1 MKKMTKLMAIL
12 LVVVSALSLVACSS
26 KYGALKSTFEKN
38 GYTESQD
45 VESWN
50 KKITAEIKGDE
61 DKDMVTNVH
70 VFYKKT
76 DKDTTIGDL
85 LSRNVILVLEFKATE
100 DMMKFYNESNT
111 AQGAVKDIQKS
122 EDAKAFYNALVEAGY
137 ANGNCLVLAIGLDT
151 ASVREMVKKA

>member
-38 GYTESQD
+38 GYMESQD
-45 VESWN
+45 VETWS
-50 KKITAEIKGDE
+50 KKIKDEIKG
-61 DKDMVTNVH
+61 KDGEMVTNIH
-70 VFYKKT
+70 VFT
-76 DKDTTIGDL
+76 IDPDKATVTEAL
-85 LSRNVILVLEFKATE
+85 KSSVILVLEFKATE
-100 DMMKFYNESNT
+100 DMLKFYNESNT

-122 EDAKAFYNALVEAGY
+122 EDAKAFYNALVEKGY
-137 ANGNCLVLAIGLDT
+137 ANGNCFVLAVLGDT

>member
-38 GYTESQD
+38 GYMESQD
-45 VESWN
+45 VETWS
-50 KKITAEIKGDE
+50 KKIKDEIKG
-61 DKDMVTNVH
+61 KDGEMVTNIH
-70 VFYKKT
+70 VFT
-76 DKDTTIGDL
+76 IDPDKATVTEAL
-85 LSRNVILVLEFKATE
+85 KSSVILVLEFKATE
-100 DMMKFYNESNT
+100 DMQKFYNESNT
-111 AQGAVKDIQKS
+111 AQGVVKDIQKS

>member
-12 LVVVSALSLVACSS
+12 LVVVSALSLVACS

-50 KKITAEIKGDE
+50 KRITAEIKGDE
-61 DKDMVTNVH
+61 DKDMVTTVH

-85 LSRNVILVLEFKATE
+85 LTRNVILVLEFKATD
-100 DMMKFYNESNT
+100 DMLEFYNESAT

>member
-12 LVVVSALSLVACSS
+12 LVVVSALSLVACS
-26 KYGALKSTFEKN
+26 KYGSLKSTFEKN
-38 GYTESQD
+38 GYTESEN
-45 VESWN
+45 VETWN
-50 KKITAEIKGDE
+50 KTIANELKGGKDE
-61 DKDMVTNVH
+61 EMVTNVH

-85 LSRNVILVLEFKATE
+85 LTRNVILVLEFKATE
-100 DMMKFYNESNT
+100 DMMEFYNESAT
-111 AQGAVKDIQKS
+111 AQGAVKDIQKN
-122 EDAKAFYNALVEAGY
+122 EDAKAFYNSLVEAGY